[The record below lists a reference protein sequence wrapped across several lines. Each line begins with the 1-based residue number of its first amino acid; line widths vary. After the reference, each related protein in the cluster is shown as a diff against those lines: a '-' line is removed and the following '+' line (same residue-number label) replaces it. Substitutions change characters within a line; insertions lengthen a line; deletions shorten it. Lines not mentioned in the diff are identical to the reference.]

1 MTDQPTYNDG
11 DVVNGYRYD
20 AAHNEWIQIAAPP
33 AHQDGDVVNGHQ
45 YSAALNQWIPLPA
58 AAAPPVPAPTSPPS
72 STVEAWA
79 PPVAPPQSGSPAE
92 FVAPTQAL
100 TPVSS
105 AVATGGPGSQGAL
118 ETSSPQNVIKRRNVL
133 GTVALTY
140 RREMRGWRD
149 EAQSTFEASRS
160 GSIGVRRLPVPA

>member
-45 YSAALNQWIPLPA
+45 YSAALNQWIPLPV

-72 STVEAWA
+72 PTVEAWT
-79 PPVAPPQSGSPAE
+79 PPVVPPQSGSPAE
-92 FVAPTQAL
+92 FVAPTQP
-100 TPVSS
+100 TPPVD
-105 AVATGGPGSQGAL
+105 QG
-118 ETSSPQNVIKRRNVL
+118 
-133 GTVALTY
+133 
-140 RREMRGWRD
+140 
-149 EAQSTFEASRS
+149 
-160 GSIGVRRLPVPA
+160 